1 MHGPFNKYPRKIY
14 GELQE
19 LFDKSSMQIIVTLVN
34 ICAEV
39 LLFSKSN
46 FDRPN
51 KKFETRKL
59 KNYIIA
65 FISFYNVSKRNH
77 FCR

>member
-1 MHGPFNKYPRKIY
+1 MDLLTSALGRYIEN
-14 GELQE
+14 LQE
-19 LFDKSSMQIIVTLVN
+19 LFDKTSMQIIVTLAN
-34 ICAEV
+34 IYALV
-39 LLFSKSN
+39 LLFSESN

-59 KNYIIA
+59 KKYITA
-65 FISFYNVSKRNH
+65 FISFYNVSKRNN